1 MMAAAVLPPNFFDSL
16 CTVYTRPSGGTFTVA
31 ARTGLR
37 CRLVNLSG
45 PDPRIS
51 PERAGL
57 APAPA
62 LVWEAAYVMPDV
74 AQVRITAHPDSA
86 LIGSNWTVVR
96 GTLSAPAD
104 WTNSVVYRRA
114 EISRA

>member
-1 MMAAAVLPPNFFDSL
+1 MAAAVLPPNFFDAT
-16 CTVYTRPSGGTFTVA
+16 CTVFTRPAGGTFTVA
-31 ARTGLR
+31 SRTGLR

-62 LVWEAAYVMPDV
+62 LIWEAAYVMPDV

-104 WTNSVVYRRA
+104 WTNAVVYRRA